1 MTSSAVGAR
10 FDIRPMMTCEKIDV
24 AQASCPPRSIDWTR
38 DTMNWHVGERVDQL
52 GFQVLA
58 SMKLSVRGSYL

>member
-24 AQASCPPRSIDWTR
+24 AQASCPPRSMTR
-38 DTMNWHVGERVDQL
+38 DTMNWRVGERVDQL

-58 SMKLSVRGSYL
+58 SMKLSVGGSYL